1 MRARMMTLALALSVC
16 TMTLMNAQRAAADT
30 PDAWITMKAKIALL
44 TADGVDTSDLNVD
57 TVDGIVTLHGKVH
70 SEQAKAK
77 AQSIATS
84 IDGVKQVKNVL
95 QVVPETARDTV
106 DAQDDAIKAG
116 VEKAIDANKMFD
128 GIDVASV
135 NKGVVLL
142 SGKAKTLEAHLRAIE
157 AAYRVKGVRRVST
170 EVTVET

>member
-1 MRARMMTLALALSVC
+1 MKAKLMTLALALGVI
-16 TMTLMNAQRAAADT
+16 TFTLMTAQRAAADT

-44 TADGVDTSDLNVD
+44 TADGVDSSDLNVD
-57 TVDGIVTLHGKVH
+57 TVNGVVTLHGKVH

-77 AQSIATS
+77 AESIATS

-106 DAQDDAIKAG
+106 DAQDDAIKAS
-116 VEKAIDANKMFD
+116 VEKAIDANPMYA

-142 SGKAKTLEAHLRAIE
+142 SGKAKTLEAHLKAIE
-157 AAYRVKGVRRVST
+157 TAYRVKGVRRVST

>member
-1 MRARMMTLALALSVC
+1 MS
-16 TMTLMNAQRAAADT
+16 T
-30 PDAWITMKAKIALL
+30 PS
-44 TADGVDTSDLNVD
+44 TASSR
-57 TVDGIVTLHGKVH
+57 LHGKVH

-106 DAQDDAIKAG
+106 DAQDDAIKAECREG
-116 VEKAIDANKMFD
+116 DRCQQDVFD

-157 AAYRVKGVRRVST
+157 TVYRVKGVRRVST